1 MFKYIQD
8 LAWFL
13 TLILCLFTGF
23 QATAQEESFHDGAP
37 EVSPL
42 LVRLEH
48 YKPIYFIIGNPDT
61 KVQFSFKFKVLD
73 QGNLYFGYSQLMM
86 WDLTQRSAPIR
97 DTDYNPDIFYRWVLD
112 RQDKQSQTWLDFGFW
127 EHESNGKDD
136 MALGSR
142 SWDRSYL
149 RFRSVAHLGTGD
161 SNATKVYWSIKA
173 WVPYRMDSE
182 NRDISK
188 YRGLWELSV
197 SVADLFSDQLKPD
210 DVTLRLYPGGR
221 SSLDPTAGGEELMI
235 RMRPYFRTF
244 LREAVIQIFHGYGED
259 LLEYKQNR
267 WGVRAGIG
275 F

>member
-1 MFKYIQD
+1 LFKHIQD
-8 LAWFL
+8 LARFL
-13 TLILCLFTGF
+13 TLILCLAVGF
-23 QATAQEESFHDGAP
+23 QARAQEESFHDGAP

-48 YKPIYFIIGNPDT
+48 YKPIYFIIGNPDA

-86 WDLTQRSAPIR
+86 WDMTERSAPIR
-97 DTDYNPDIFYRWVLD
+97 DTDYNPDIFYRWVFD
-112 RQDKQSQTWLDFGFW
+112 DQDKQSQTWLDFGFW

-136 MALGSR
+136 KALGSR

-149 RFRSVAHLGTGD
+149 RFRSVANIGYKD
-161 SNATKVYWSIKA
+161 TKVYWSIKA
-173 WVPYRMDSE
+173 WAPYRMDSE

-188 YRGLWELSV
+188 YRGLWELNV
-197 SVADLFSDQLKPD
+197 SVANLFSDNFKPD
-210 DVTLRLYPGGR
+210 DMTLRLYPGGK
-221 SSLDPTAGGEELMI
+221 SSMDPTAGGEELMI

-259 LLEYKQNR
+259 LLEYDQNR
-267 WGVRAGIG
+267 WGIRAGIG